1 MKPKLVLFTGFIL
14 SVITTFI
21 IAYQIEQGD
30 INSISM
36 YFIVF
41 LIPILI
47 LVILNSLYI
56 FAISKIEN
64 QKTKL
69 ILSQFPVVILVL
81 LGFIK
86 IPRVPQ
92 IDGSLNFV
100 AIVGAIALG
109 ITNILWVY
117 KTLKPKH

>member
-86 IPRVPQ
+86 IPRIPQ

-109 ITNILWVY
+109 ITNIFWVY

>member
-1 MKPKLVLFTGFIL
+1 MKPKFIFITGFIL
-14 SVITTFI
+14 SVIVTLIF
-21 IAYQIEQGD
+21 AYQIEKGD
-30 INSISM
+30 VNTIGM

-47 LVILNSLYI
+47 LAILNSLYI
-56 FAISKIEN
+56 FAISKIEK

-69 ILSQFPVVILVL
+69 ILSQIPVIVLVL
-81 LGFIK
+81 LCFIK
-86 IPRVPQ
+86 IPRIPQ

-100 AIVGAIALG
+100 AIVSAIALG
-109 ITNILWVY
+109 ITNILWLF